1 MADTIKLWWAWRGKA
16 KRPLLRSLILLLI
29 AVLFT
34 IGTGAASVFSSLV
47 VDTTALEVLVKSRNC
62 GWAHPTRMFDKS
74 MVRPVKKA
82 ADPYANLCYTNGANT
97 SATKLPSTCNT
108 LVQRELPFN
117 TTRVPCPFEKRACQ
131 PNLDSVQYDT
141 GLMDVGPSFGFNL
154 RDSDGV
160 KFRQKM
166 TCSLMAWDTKYNEGV
181 RYSAAADGS
190 IAPNSST
197 NPHSLLFNYG
207 SLYRGTVNGTT
218 WAVDQD
224 EAILLQQYSL
234 KYATILSQTTI
245 LANTKPARSGT
256 TRTPS
261 HQYPEDLILDPR

>member
-1 MADTIKLWWAWRGKA
+1 
-16 KRPLLRSLILLLI
+16 
-29 AVLFT
+29 
-34 IGTGAASVFSSLV
+34 
-47 VDTTALEVLVKSRNC
+47 
-62 GWAHPTRMFDKS
+62 MFDKS

-97 SATKLPSTCNT
+97 STTKLPSTCNT

-117 TTRVPCPFEKRACQ
+117 TTRVPCPFEERACQ

-141 GLMDVGPSFGFNL
+141 GLMDIGPSFGLNIQ
-154 RDSDGV
+154 DSDGV

-190 IAPNSST
+190 ITPNSST

-234 KYATILSQTTI
+234 KYADIFSRPLIPTNTMLVQSGITQT
-245 LANTKPARSGT
+245 LWR
-256 TRTPS
+256 
-261 HQYPEDLILDPR
+261 QYLEASIHDPR

>member
-117 TTRVPCPFEKRACQ
+117 TTRVPCPFKKRACQ